1 MANILITGTTRGIG
15 LGLVR
20 TFLDQ
25 GLTVYAAARSEAHA
39 DALVALGAT
48 HGDRLRPV
56 FGDLD
61 DEHAAE
67 RLLAA
72 LGDAPLEYALFNA
85 GVYGP
90 AHQDPGRIDAA
101 ETAALFTTN
110 AITPLRLAQHLI
122 PRIVEGGVLG
132 FTSSQMGS
140 VTLNRAADMPLYGA
154 SKAALN
160 SLLRS
165 WAERRAPLRHSIL
178 ALHPGWVQT
187 DMGGGNAPLTVDE
200 SAQGLARVIQAHRGR
215 NHCAFLDYRGET
227 LPW

>member
-25 GLTVYAAARSEAHA
+25 GLTVYAATRSEAHA

-61 DEHAAE
+61 DEQAPQ

-72 LGDAPLEYALFNA
+72 LGDEALDYALFNA
-85 GVYGP
+85 GIYGP
-90 AHQDPGRIDAA
+90 SHQDPAQIDTRA
-101 ETAALFTTN
+101 TGALFTTN
-110 AITPLRLAQHLI
+110 AITPLRLAQHLA
-122 PRIVEGGVLG
+122 PRVVDGGVLG

-140 VTLNRAADMPLYGA
+140 LALNRAAEMPLYGA

-165 WAERRAPLRHSIL
+165 WAERSAPLRHSIL

-187 DMGGGNAPLTVDE
+187 DMGGGQAPLTVED
-200 SAQGLARVIQAHRGR
+200 STQGLARVIQAHRG
-215 NHCAFLDYRGET
+215 HALCAFLDYQGET